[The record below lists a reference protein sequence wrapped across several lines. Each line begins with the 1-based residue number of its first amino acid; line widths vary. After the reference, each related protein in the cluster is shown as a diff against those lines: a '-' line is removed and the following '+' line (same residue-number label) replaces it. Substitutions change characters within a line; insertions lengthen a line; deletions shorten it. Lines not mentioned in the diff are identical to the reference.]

1 MGLASAPENTRMKDL
16 IKSLIL
22 AIGRLFPE
30 RLSPGHAIVLSCDE
44 KGQIQA
50 LDRTQPGLPL

>member
-1 MGLASAPENTRMKDL
+1 MKDL

-44 KGQIQA
+44 KGQIRHWIA
-50 LDRTQPGLPL
+50 HNRVFL